1 MAGGIIVSES
11 ESLPPTKR
19 RSTRAVV
26 DSSVPRPHPEEDDVI
41 RMAPA
46 PARLIREPIVLD
58 RIGLSSTSRW
68 RLERAGKFPRGIKIS
83 PGARA
88 WLESDVDAWI
98 AARVADAAVR

>member
-1 MAGGIIVSES
+1 MSES
-11 ESLPPTKR
+11 ESVPPTKR
-19 RSTRAVV
+19 RRTRAVV
-26 DSSVPRPHPEEDDVI
+26 DPPAPRQHPEGDDVV
-41 RMAPA
+41 RLAPA
-46 PARLIREPIVLD
+46 PARLIREPIVLE

-98 AARVADAAVR
+98 AARVADAAGR